1 MRVHINYLPLKLS
14 RKINGNSL
22 NIHINCWKIS
32 FIIMGGHFIP
42 THHAEVNRSLAQGTS
57 VKLSKLHVGRFN
69 YNNITP
75 VFMILP
81 F

>member
-1 MRVHINYLPLKLS
+1 
-14 RKINGNSL
+14 
-22 NIHINCWKIS
+22 
-32 FIIMGGHFIP
+32 MGGHFIP

-81 F
+81 FWRNKNNPKPKPCPFGVQ